1 MPGVIQFTNPVVCV
15 NYNKI
20 QIKKGYILAISRHPK
35 LNLLKHWGRRE
46 GGGGGSSGDKPIKW
60 KENINKKVKII
71 QNKIISI
78 NLLY

>member
-1 MPGVIQFTNPVVCV
+1 MCESNTGGEG
-15 NYNKI
+15 
-20 QIKKGYILAISRHPK
+20 KGK
-35 LNLLKHWGRRE
+35 E
-46 GGGGGSSGDKPIKW
+46 GGGSSGDKPINW